1 MKRVSQMTALALA
14 LGLACASSWAT
25 ETAQTL
31 TLDQLQQKQGAAI
44 DTRQSAFYN
53 GWPQSLNGPSG
64 HEPSALN
71 LSAAWLDKMNDEQLS
86 AWVQSHQLKTDAP
99 VALYGSDNDIQ
110 AVKARLQK
118 VGVNHISTLSDALT
132 DPARLQRLPHF
143 KQLVY
148 PQWLHDLQQGKNVT
162 AKPAGDWKVIEAAWG
177 APKLYLLSH
186 IPGAGYIDTNEVESE
201 PLWNKVSDAQLK
213 AMLAKHGIRHD
224 TTVILY
230 GRDVYAAARVA
241 QIMLYAGVKDV
252 RLLDGGW
259 QTWSDSGLP
268 VERGTPPTV
277 KPEPD
282 FGVKIPAQP
291 QLMLDMEQARGL
303 LHRQDASLVSIRSW
317 PEFVGTTSGYSYIK
331 PKVRLQAHVGATQAA
346 TPRIWKIF
354 ITRMAPCAARMT
366 SPPCGSNGISCRIN
380 RSLSIA
386 VPAGALQK
394 RLCMPVRWAGKTSP
408 STTAAGMSG
417 AAIQKS
423 GCQR

>member
-143 KQLVY
+143 EQLVY

-162 AKPAGDWKVIEAAWG
+162 A
-177 APKLYLLSH
+177 
-186 IPGAGYIDTNEVESE
+186 
-201 PLWNKVSDAQLK
+201 
-213 AMLAKHGIRHD
+213 
-224 TTVILY
+224 
-230 GRDVYAAARVA
+230 AAR
-241 QIMLYAGVKDV
+241 QSKRDTLTTNIGS
-252 RLLDGGW
+252 RL
-259 QTWSDSGLP
+259 
-268 VERGTPPTV
+268 
-277 KPEPD
+277 
-282 FGVKIPAQP
+282 
-291 QLMLDMEQARGL
+291 
-303 LHRQDASLVSIRSW
+303 
-317 PEFVGTTSGYSYIK
+317 
-331 PKVRLQAHVGATQAA
+331 
-346 TPRIWKIF
+346 
-354 ITRMAPCAARMT
+354 
-366 SPPCGSNGISCRIN
+366 
-380 RSLSIA
+380 
-386 VPAGALQK
+386 
-394 RLCMPVRWAGKTSP
+394 
-408 STTAAGMSG
+408 
-417 AAIQKS
+417 
-423 GCQR
+423 